1 MPQVSGDT
9 QGVCDILFPRPKGL
23 LLLMRYRL
31 GLLVKKLL
39 LVEKCVPGI
48 GSAPSV
54 ILQTIRFL
62 ECCDR
67 LYQLASA
74 AGVHG
79 SGLISFCG

>member
-1 MPQVSGDT
+1 MPQASGDT

-54 ILQTIRFL
+54 SLQTIRFL

-79 SGLISFCG
+79 SGVISFCG